1 MDSPDTD
8 GESRYARLL
17 EQRFRLLRF
26 SPALEGEFR
35 AHHLRAIR
43 TRVIAC
49 FLTCIALSIAL
60 TIRNH
65 GGDGASAPPE
75 LIDHLRVWVLRPITL
90 MLVVTVFVPSLF
102 HKAWLAVTP
111 PALVISGSIGAYSVA
126 GLVAGGNAEA
136 FFSMVIGLFGV
147 YLLMGL
153 LFWQLLTVGLALV
166 VTYTASLV
174 FQGAPAD
181 VVQYQCALMLA
192 VTTLAA
198 VFDYTLEHS
207 QRTAFLQRRT
217 LEEIGRHD
225 ALTGLQNRRAFDEA
239 IAVLW
244 QQGMRDRQP
253 IGLLLL
259 DVDHFKLYNDHY
271 GHQAGDRC
279 LAQIGAVLRQTGS
292 RPFDIAARVG
302 GEEFA
307 LMRYGCTREHLEA
320 MAEHIRA
327 GIEALDLPHA
337 ASPTGAAVTVSIGG
351 VLVQPVMDR
360 TPQGMLQFA
369 DESLYEA
376 KHNGRD
382 QVVIRTEEYAN
393 VVTGAFRT
401 KSNARRDM

>member
-1 MDSPDTD
+1 M
-8 GESRYARLL
+8 
-17 EQRFRLLRF
+17 LRF

-65 GGDGASAPPE
+65 GGDAASAPPE

-102 HKAWLAVTP
+102 HKAWLTVTP
-111 PALVISGSIGAYSVA
+111 PSLVISGSSGAYSVA

-174 FQGAPAD
+174 LQGAPAE

-239 IAVLW
+239 ISMLW

-253 IGLLLL
+253 FGLLLL
-259 DVDHFKLYNDHY
+259 DVEHFKHFNDHY

-279 LAQIGAVLRQTGS
+279 LQRIAYLLAKAVQSPADLV
-292 RPFDIAARVG
+292 ARYG
-302 GEEFA
+302 GEEFV
-307 LMRYGCTREHLEA
+307 LLLSDTDTRGAILVAQNILQTLRETR
-320 MAEHIRA
+320 I
-327 GIEALDLPHA
+327 PHA
-337 ASPTGAAVTVSIGG
+337 TSEKQHISVSLGIGSMIPNP
-351 VLVQPVMDR
+351 Q
-360 TPQGMLQFA
+360 TPP
-369 DESLYEA
+369 ESLLAATDVALYAA
-376 KHNGRD
+376 KAKGRD
-382 QVVIRTEEYAN
+382 RYEVIDDPLAQDITP
-393 VVTGAFRT
+393 
-401 KSNARRDM
+401 